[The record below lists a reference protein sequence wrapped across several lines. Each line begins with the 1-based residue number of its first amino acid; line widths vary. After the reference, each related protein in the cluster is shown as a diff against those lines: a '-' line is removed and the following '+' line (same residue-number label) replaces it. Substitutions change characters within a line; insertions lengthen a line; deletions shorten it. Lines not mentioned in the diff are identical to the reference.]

1 MKPTHA
7 VDMDTLPAHQ
17 RPQIGHAGSG
27 VQNFMESQIRFVEA
41 FEIAVFGAAA
51 LTSKPFSRITRR
63 TRRGLARTPAKR
75 NRAHNLR

>member
-1 MKPTHA
+1 MKPTNA

-17 RPQIGHAGSG
+17 RPQIGHACSG

-51 LTSKPFSRITRR
+51 LLRNGGPQ
-63 TRRGLARTPAKR
+63 LAAVRPYCQ
-75 NRAHNLR
+75 